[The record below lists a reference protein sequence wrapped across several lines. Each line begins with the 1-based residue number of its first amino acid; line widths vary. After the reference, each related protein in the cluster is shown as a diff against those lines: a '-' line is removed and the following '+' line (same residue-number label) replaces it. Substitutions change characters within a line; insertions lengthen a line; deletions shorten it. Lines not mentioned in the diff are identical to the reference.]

1 MHGPQPLPRH
11 AAGHLHRL
19 LDVFPVAVVT
29 GARQTGKS
37 TLVRL
42 PPFAD
47 GRTYLSLDDVLIRDQ
62 ARRDPALLLER
73 GHRLTVDEVQHA
85 PDLLLAIKGAVDR
98 RREPGRFI
106 LTGSA
111 DLLLHEKVSES
122 LAGRAGYLTLWP
134 LTRRE
139 QLGFGT
145 AGPWTELL
153 EARPAEWPEILATQV
168 APAEDW
174 ADLARR
180 GGYPVPA
187 HDLRSDE
194 ARATWFDGYTATYL
208 ERDVRQLSAI
218 DNLAD
223 MRRLMR
229 ALCLRLGGLV
239 NQAEIS
245 RDLGVPS
252 STVQRYLNLL
262 EVSYQ
267 LVRVPAYSVN
277 RTKRLMKSP
286 KLYWSDTGL
295 AMHLA
300 GETAPRG
307 PHLEN
312 LVLTDLLAWSAT
324 AHPRTSVLHWRTS
337 AGAEV
342 DFVLERAGLL
352 LPIEV
357 KASARPRL
365 ADARHLRTFMAE
377 YPELARAG
385 LLLHDGEEVFWL
397 DRQVLAV
404 PWWTV
409 V

>member
-1 MHGPQPLPRH
+1 MHDNTLPRH
-11 AAGHLHRL
+11 AAEHLHAL

-37 TLVRL
+37 TLVRRRA
-42 PPFAD
+42 FAD
-47 GRTYLSLDDVLIRDQ
+47 DRVYVSLDDVLVRDQ
-62 ARRDPALLLER
+62 ARREPDLLLAR
-73 GHRLTVDEVQHA
+73 GHQLIVDEVQHA
-85 PDLLLAIKGAVDR
+85 PDLLLAIKRAVDE
-98 RREPGRFI
+98 RRERGRYI

-139 QLGFGT
+139 QLGLGS
-145 AGPWTELL
+145 AGAWGQLL
-153 EARPAEWPEILATQV
+153 DAEPASWPEILAGQV

-174 ADLARR
+174 DELARR

-187 HDLRSDE
+187 HELRTDQ
-194 ARATWFDGYTATYL
+194 ARTTWFDGYTATYL

-218 DNLAD
+218 DQLAD

-229 ALCLRLGGLV
+229 ALCLRLGGLI

-267 LVRVPAYSVN
+267 LVRVPAYAVN

-295 AMHLA
+295 ALHLS
-300 GETAPRG
+300 GEPAPRG
-307 PHLEN
+307 AHLEN
-312 LVLTDLLAWSAT
+312 IILTDLLAWSAT
-324 AHPRTSVLHWRTS
+324 ASPRTTVLHWRTR

-342 DFVLERAGLL
+342 DFVLERPGKL
-352 LPIEV
+352 LPIEI
-357 KASARPRL
+357 KASTRVRM

-377 YPELARAG
+377 YPDTAAAA
-385 LLLHDGEEVFWL
+385 LLLYDGQETFWL
-397 DRQVLAV
+397 DHQVLAA
-404 PWWTV
+404 PWHRV